1 MTQRIVSLLILPPLA
16 VARLGASDTP
26 LEAFEW
32 REDPT
37 IHGDGRTVIAPTV
50 TLAVQRDGSVFPYVP
65 GHLRFKDGGLYR
77 PVAPFFEL
85 WVILQGE
92 GAAADSTT
100 PAKGKPVPLTHKL
113 LRDMGG
119 SLDAVAWVV
128 SVANLKAAR
137 RTGDRACSFS
147 AEVRLHGNQ
156 YAARPLLAW
165 SPRAPG
171 GEPLV
176 FAVRPISLGRA
187 QVIRPIVAHELG
199 VDLDVLRLRYT
210 PAAGEVYGPLGADT
224 GPAPG
229 TMRDHLIVRPENRIL
244 NPNASWI
251 SYDANYARFDN
262 PEPSDTYDGA
272 DIGSGRSWG
281 VVDDTCDGI
290 IEAQVVID
298 GVRKVAK
305 ARIVTA
311 PPDFAPDR
319 RPFVSLADDLAD
331 RELAPPDV
339 DAPVTIAEIADL
351 FRRVFET
358 VSLFNLDA
366 LRTRAISENSG
377 RDGTPIAGLP
387 LTDEGSMTEKDKPFA
402 DDKLIDSVRPGP
414 AARFPL
420 RYAAAATSI
429 HGPLTDLDQ
438 LLFFLTSNRDRVR
451 RIIRPP
457 WGAFPELSPTTP
469 GETAPPRE
477 RRDPR
482 VERDQMH
489 DMRMPPYMRD
499 SDATALSITRRQY
512 DTIMGAADRLS
523 AAAQSPAE
531 AQTLAAAVPT
541 RPVTPVEM
549 SPLRQRVRAA
559 VAVHEAR
566 RQAGAARED
575 NR

>member
-37 IHGDGRTVIAPTV
+37 IHGDGRTVIAPAV
-50 TLAVQRDGSVFPYVP
+50 TLSVQRDGSIFPYVP

-85 WVILQGE
+85 WVVVQDEGE
-92 GAAADSTT
+92 AAAAE
-100 PAKGKPVPLTHKL
+100 PKPTPLTHKL
-113 LRDMGG
+113 LREIGG
-119 SLDAVAWVV
+119 SLEGVAWVV

-147 AEVRLHGNQ
+147 AEIRLHGDQ

-176 FAVRPISLGRA
+176 LAERPILLGHA
-187 QVIRPIVAHELG
+187 QVIRPIAANEMG
-199 VDLDVLRLRYT
+199 VDLDVLRFRFT
-210 PAAGEVYGPLGADT
+210 PASGEVYGPPGADT

-251 SYDANYARFDN
+251 SYDADYARFNN

-298 GVRKVAK
+298 GVRKVAR

-331 RELAPPDV
+331 RELAMPDV
-339 DAPVTIAEIADL
+339 DAAVTLAEIADL

-366 LRTRAISENSG
+366 LRSRAISENAG
-377 RDGTPIAGLP
+377 RDGTPVTGLP
-387 LTDEGSMTEKDKPFA
+387 LTDEGSMTDKDKPFA
-402 DDKLIDSVRPGP
+402 DDQLIDSLGPGP
-414 AARFPL
+414 TARLPL
-420 RYAAAATSI
+420 GYAAAASSI

-451 RIIRPP
+451 AILRPP

-469 GETAPPRE
+469 HETAPRE

-482 VERDQMH
+482 VGRDQMH

-512 DTIMGAADRLS
+512 DTIMAVADRLS
-523 AAAQSPAE
+523 GSRRSPAE
-531 AQTLAAAVPT
+531 AQTLAAAIPA
-541 RPVTPVEM
+541 RPVTPAEM
-549 SPLRQRVRAA
+549 SPLRQRIRAA
-559 VAVHEAR
+559 VSLHEAR
-566 RQAGAARED
+566 RQARAASED

>member
-37 IHGDGRTVIAPTV
+37 IHGDGRTVIAPAV

-85 WVILQGE
+85 WVVLQGE
-92 GAAADSTT
+92 GANTDSPA
-100 PAKGKPVPLTHKL
+100 PAKSQPVPLTHKL

-119 SLDAVAWVV
+119 SLEGVAWVV

-137 RTGDRACSFS
+137 RTGDLACGFS
-147 AEVRLHGNQ
+147 AEVRLHGDQ
-156 YAARPLLAW
+156 HTARPLLAW

-176 FAVRPISLGRA
+176 LAERPILLGHA
-187 QVIRPIVAHELG
+187 QVIRPIVAQEMG

-210 PAAGEVYGPLGADT
+210 PAAGEVYGPPGADT

-251 SYDANYARFDN
+251 SYNADYARFDN

-298 GVRKVAK
+298 GVRKVAR
-305 ARIVTA
+305 ARIVTG

-331 RELAPPDV
+331 RELALPDV
-339 DAPVTIAEIADL
+339 DSPVTLAEIADL

-366 LRTRAISENSG
+366 LRSRAISENSG
-377 RDGTPIAGLP
+377 RDGTPVTGLP
-387 LTDEGSMTEKDKPFA
+387 LTDEGSMTDKDKPFA
-402 DDKLIDSVRPGP
+402 DDKLIDSLGPGP
-414 AARFPL
+414 AARLPL
-420 RYAAAATSI
+420 GYAAAASSI

-451 RIIRPP
+451 QIIRPS

-469 GETAPPRE
+469 HETAPPRE

-512 DTIMGAADRLS
+512 DTIMAVADRLRTAVS
-523 AAAQSPAE
+523 APE
-531 AQTLAAAVPT
+531 EPQTLAVATPA
-541 RPVTPVEM
+541 RRVTLAEM

-559 VAVHEAR
+559 VSLHEAR
-566 RQAGAARED
+566 RQAAAASED

>member
-37 IHGDGRTVIAPTV
+37 IHGDGRTVIAPTI
-50 TLAVQRDGSVFPYVP
+50 TLAVQRDGSVFPYEP
-65 GHLRFKDGGLYR
+65 GHLRFKDGNLYR

-92 GAAADSTT
+92 DDAAA
-100 PAKGKPVPLTHKL
+100 AVAGKERKPVPLTHEL
-113 LRDMGG
+113 LRDLEG
-119 SLDAVAWVV
+119 SLDGVVWIV
-128 SVANLKAAR
+128 SVANRKAAR
-137 RTGDRACSFS
+137 RTADPACGFS
-147 AEVRLHGNQ
+147 AEVLLHGNQ
-156 YAARPLLAW
+156 YEARPLLAW
-165 SPRAPG
+165 SPKAAG
-171 GEPLV
+171 TEPLV
-176 FAVRPISLGRA
+176 LTERPIPLGHV
-187 QVIRPIVAHELG
+187 QVIRPFAAREMG

-210 PAAGEVYGPLGADT
+210 PAAGDVYGPPGATT

-229 TMRDHLIVRPENRIL
+229 TMRDHLIVKPENRIL

-251 SYDANYARFDN
+251 SYDGNYARFDN

-272 DIGSGRSWG
+272 DIGSGSSWG

-290 IEAQVVID
+290 IEAQVVIE
-298 GVRKVAK
+298 GVRNVAR
-305 ARIVTA
+305 ARIVAA

-331 RELAPPDV
+331 RELALPDL
-339 DAPVTIAEIADL
+339 DAPVTLAEIVDL
-351 FRRVFET
+351 FQRVFET

-366 LRTRAISENSG
+366 LRSRAISENAD
-377 RDGTPIAGLP
+377 RDGSRVAGLP
-387 LTDEGSMTEKDKPFA
+387 LTDEGSMTTKDKPFA
-402 DDKLIDSVRPGP
+402 DDKLIDSVAPAA

-420 RYAAAATSI
+420 RYAAAASSI

-451 RIIRPP
+451 EIIRPP
-457 WGAFPELSPTTP
+457 WGAFSELSPTTP
-469 GETAPPRE
+469 HETAPPRA

-512 DTIMGAADRLS
+512 DTIMAVANRLS
-523 AAAQSPAE
+523 VAIEAPEETRVAAARA
-531 AQTLAAAVPT
+531 PT
-541 RPVTPVEM
+541 QPVMLTEM

-559 VAVHEAR
+559 VSLHEMR
-566 RQAGAARED
+566 RGAGTATEG

>member
-37 IHGDGRTVIAPTV
+37 IHGDGRTVIAPAV

-85 WVILQGE
+85 WVVLQGE
-92 GAAADSTT
+92 GANTDSPA
-100 PAKGKPVPLTHKL
+100 PAKSRPVPLTHKL

-119 SLDAVAWVV
+119 SLEGVAWVV

-137 RTGDRACSFS
+137 RTGDLACGFS
-147 AEVRLHGNQ
+147 AEVRLHGDQ
-156 YAARPLLAW
+156 LTARPLLAW

-176 FAVRPISLGRA
+176 LAERPILLGHA
-187 QVIRPIVAHELG
+187 QVIRPIVAQEMG

-210 PAAGEVYGPLGADT
+210 PAAGEVYGPPSADT

-229 TMRDHLIVRPENRIL
+229 TMRDHLIVRQENRIL

-251 SYDANYARFDN
+251 SYDADYARFDN

-298 GVRKVAK
+298 GVRKVAR
-305 ARIVTA
+305 ARIVTG

-331 RELAPPDV
+331 RELALPDV
-339 DAPVTIAEIADL
+339 DSPVTLAEIADL

-366 LRTRAISENSG
+366 LRSRAISENSG
-377 RDGTPIAGLP
+377 RDGTPVTGLP

-402 DDKLIDSVRPGP
+402 DDKLIDSLGPGP
-414 AARFPL
+414 AARLPL
-420 RYAAAATSI
+420 GYAAAASSI

-451 RIIRPP
+451 QIIRPP

-469 GETAPPRE
+469 HETAPPRE

-512 DTIMGAADRLS
+512 DTIMAVADRLRTAVS
-523 AAAQSPAE
+523 APEE
-531 AQTLAAAVPT
+531 AQTLAAATPA
-541 RPVTPVEM
+541 RRVTLAEM

-559 VAVHEAR
+559 VSLHEAR
-566 RQAGAARED
+566 RQARAARED

>member
-16 VARLGASDTP
+16 VAQLGASDTS

-37 IHGDGRTVIAPTV
+37 IHGDGRTVIAPAV
-50 TLAVQRDGSVFPYVP
+50 TLAVQRDGSVSPYVP

-77 PVAPFFEL
+77 PAAPFFEL
-85 WVILQGE
+85 WVVLQGE
-92 GAAADSTT
+92 GEAAA
-100 PAKGKPVPLTHKL
+100 AGQKPIPLSHKL
-113 LRDMGG
+113 LREIGG
-119 SLDAVAWVV
+119 SLAGVAWVV

-137 RTGDRACSFS
+137 RTGDRSCGFS
-147 AEVRLHGNQ
+147 AEVRLHGDQ

-176 FAVRPISLGRA
+176 LAEKPILLGHA
-187 QVIRPIVAHELG
+187 QVIRPIAAHELG

-210 PAAGEVYGPLGADT
+210 PAAGEVYGPPGADT

-229 TMRDHLIVRPENRIL
+229 TMRDHLIVRQENQIL

-251 SYDANYARFDN
+251 SYDADYARFDN

-298 GVRKVAK
+298 GVRKVAR

-319 RPFVSLADDLAD
+319 RPFVSLADDFAD
-331 RELAPPDV
+331 RELALPDV
-339 DAPVTIAEIADL
+339 DAPATLSEIADL

-366 LRTRAISENSG
+366 LRSRAISENSG
-377 RDGTPIAGLP
+377 RDGTSVTGLP
-387 LTDEGSMTEKDKPFA
+387 LTDEGSMTDKDKPFA
-402 DDKLIDSVRPGP
+402 DDKLINSLGPGP
-414 AARFPL
+414 AARLPL
-420 RYAAAATSI
+420 GYAAAASSI

-438 LLFFLTSNRDRVR
+438 LLFFLTSSRDRVR

-469 GETAPPRE
+469 HETAPPRE

-499 SDATALSITRRQY
+499 LDATALSITRRQY
-512 DTIMGAADRLS
+512 DTIMAVADRLRTVVS
-523 AAAQSPAE
+523 VPAPP
-531 AQTLAAAVPT
+531 LAAAT
-541 RPVTPVEM
+541 AARPVTLAEM

-559 VAVHEAR
+559 VSLHEAR
-566 RQAGAARED
+566 HQAAAASED

>member
-1 MTQRIVSLLILPPLA
+1 MTKRIVSLVILPPLA

-37 IHGDGRTVIAPTV
+37 IHGDGRTVIAPAV

-65 GHLRFKDGGLYR
+65 GHIRFKDGGLYR

-85 WVILQGE
+85 WVVLQGDGE
-92 GAAADSTT
+92 AAAAEQKPT
-100 PAKGKPVPLTHKL
+100 PLSHKL
-113 LRDMGG
+113 LREIGG
-119 SLDAVAWVV
+119 SLAAVSWVV

-137 RTGDRACSFS
+137 RTGDRACGFS
-147 AEVRLHGNQ
+147 AEVRLHGDQ
-156 YAARPLLAW
+156 YQARPLLAW
-165 SPRAPG
+165 SPGAPG

-176 FAVRPISLGRA
+176 LAEKPILLGHA
-187 QVIRPIVAHELG
+187 QVIRPIAAHEMG
-199 VDLDVLRLRYT
+199 VDLDVLRLRYM
-210 PAAGEVYGPLGADT
+210 PAAGEVYGPPSADT

-229 TMRDHLIVRPENRIL
+229 TMRDHLIVRQENRIL

-251 SYDANYARFDN
+251 SYDADYARFDN

-290 IEAQVVID
+290 IEAQVVVD
-298 GVRKVAK
+298 GVRKVAR

-331 RELAPPDV
+331 RELALPDV
-339 DAPVTIAEIADL
+339 DAPVTLAEIADL

-366 LRTRAISENSG
+366 LRSRAISENSD
-377 RDGTPIAGLP
+377 RDGTPATGLP
-387 LTDEGSMTEKDKPFA
+387 LTDEGSMTDKDKPFA
-402 DDKLIDSVRPGP
+402 DDKLIDSVGPGP

-420 RYAAAATSI
+420 RYAAAASSI

-438 LLFFLTSNRDRVR
+438 LLFFLTSNRERVR
-451 RIIRPP
+451 AILRPP

-469 GETAPPRE
+469 HVTAPPRE

-482 VERDQMH
+482 VARDQMH

-512 DTIMGAADRLS
+512 DTIMALADRLS
-523 AAAQSPAE
+523 AAVQSPAG
-531 AQTLAAAVPT
+531 AQTLAAVVPA
-541 RPVTPVEM
+541 RPVTPAEM

-559 VAVHEAR
+559 VSLHEAR
-566 RQAGAARED
+566 RQAGAERED

>member
-1 MTQRIVSLLILPPLA
+1 MTQRIVSLLLLPPLA

-37 IHGDGRTVIAPTV
+37 IHGDGRTVIAPAT
-50 TLAVQRDGSVFPYVP
+50 TLAVQRDGSVFPYLP

-77 PVAPFFEL
+77 PIAPFFEL

-92 GAAADSTT
+92 DKAASSEQKA
-100 PAKGKPVPLTHKL
+100 VPLTHKL
-113 LRDMGG
+113 LRDMEG
-119 SLDAVAWVV
+119 SLAGVAWVV

-137 RTGDRACSFS
+137 RTGDPACGFS
-147 AEVRLHGNQ
+147 AEIRLHGDD
-156 YAARPLLAW
+156 YAPRLLLAR
-165 SPRAPG
+165 SPSSPG

-176 FAVRPISLGRA
+176 LAERPILLGHV
-187 QVIRPIVAHELG
+187 QVIRPVAAHELG
-199 VDLDVLRLRYT
+199 IDLEVLRLRYT
-210 PAAGEVYGPLGADT
+210 PAAGEVYGPPGADT

-229 TMRDHLIVRPENRIL
+229 TMRDHLIVKPENQIL
-244 NPNASWI
+244 NPKASWI

-290 IEAQVVID
+290 IEAQVVIN
-298 GVRKVAK
+298 GVRNIAR
-305 ARIVTA
+305 ARIVAA

-331 RELAPPDV
+331 RELALPDV
-339 DAPVTIAEIADL
+339 DNPVTLAEIADL

-366 LRTRAISENSG
+366 LRNRAISENAD
-377 RDGTPIAGLP
+377 RDAPPVAGLP
-387 LTDEGSMTEKDKPFA
+387 LTDQGSMTDQDKPFA
-402 DDKLIDSVRPGP
+402 DDKLINSIGPAP

-420 RYAAAATSI
+420 RYAAAANSI

-438 LLFFLTSNRDRVR
+438 LLFFLTSNRDRIR
-451 RIIRPP
+451 QIIRPP
-457 WGAFPELSPTTP
+457 WGAFPELSPTAP
-469 GETAPPRE
+469 HETAPPRL

-489 DMRMPPYMRD
+489 DMRMPPYMRN

-512 DTIMGAADRLS
+512 DTIMAVADRLRGAMRQPQEGQLQA
-523 AAAQSPAE
+523 AAAQVRPIPA
-531 AQTLAAAVPT
+531 A
-541 RPVTPVEM
+541 EM
-549 SPLRQRVRAA
+549 SPLQQRIRAA
-559 VAVHEAR
+559 VALHEAR
-566 RQAGAARED
+566 REAGAASEG